1 MVVQRKQKWIPVTLI
16 EFAERLAGHIRD
28 QQTKGR
34 LMNMPLN
41 PTPTQILN
49 MALARGLSA
58 LAEDVG
64 LDLSRE
70 GMERKETEEKK
81 DGNEARDFLKKL
93 MGGNNE

>member
-1 MVVQRKQKWIPVTLI
+1 MIVQKKQKWIPVTLI
-16 EFAERLAGHIRD
+16 EFAERLAEHIRD

-58 LAEDVG
+58 LAEDIG

-70 GMERKETEEKK
+70 SRNRKEAEERKESEQ
-81 DGNEARDFLKKL
+81 ARDFLKKL
-93 MGGNNE
+93 MGGDNG